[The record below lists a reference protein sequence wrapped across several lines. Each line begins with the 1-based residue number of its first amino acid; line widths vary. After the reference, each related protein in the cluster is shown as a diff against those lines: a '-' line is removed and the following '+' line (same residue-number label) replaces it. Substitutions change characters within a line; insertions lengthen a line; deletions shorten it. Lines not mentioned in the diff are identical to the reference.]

1 LPGAATHADLLIEK
15 AQQHFQQGKKYYQIK
30 DVEEARKEFNQAVDL
45 MLEASDNPSD
55 RRVYDAK
62 LEGMVEAIHGYD
74 LAGLGSAASL
84 DEPRYEKAPLEDILP
99 MTFPVDPKLK
109 VKVRE
114 QVQATVSQ
122 LPLSVNDAV
131 LGYINYFSG
140 RGKNTIIAGLR
151 RAGRYRP
158 LIQRIL
164 DEEGVPPEL
173 IHLAQAESG
182 FLPRALSRKA
192 AAGMWQFMR
201 WRGNEYGLNQTRY
214 TDDRLDPEKATRA
227 AARHLRDLYQRYG
240 DWYLA
245 IAAYDCGPG
254 VIDRAVER
262 SGYADFFELRNRR
275 LLPLETTNYV
285 PIILAM
291 TIMTKN
297 STEYGLDGIVPDT
310 PLEYD
315 SLEISS
321 PTHLVLISDLTS
333 TPIAELQSLNPA
345 LLRGL
350 APAGYSLHVTKGSG
364 SYLMAALQM
373 VPAER
378 RASWRM
384 HTVENGETLAT
395 IAKRYRTASA
405 TIAAVN
411 KMQAVSPTVG
421 DRLLIPAAYHE
432 PVPVRLATAKRS
444 HARRSTGG
452 SQKASTERRRPS
464 AKGHVKRA
472 AGFHEA
478 PGKLARASAQ

>member
-1 LPGAATHADLLIEK
+1 
-15 AQQHFQQGKKYYQIK
+15 
-30 DVEEARKEFNQAVDL
+30 
-45 MLEASDNPSD
+45 
-55 RRVYDAK
+55 
-62 LEGMVEAIHGYD
+62 
-74 LAGLGSAASL
+74 
-84 DEPRYEKAPLEDILP
+84 
-99 MTFPVDPKLK
+99 
-109 VKVRE
+109 
-114 QVQATVSQ
+114 
-122 LPLSVNDAV
+122 
-131 LGYINYFSG
+131 
-140 RGKNTIIAGLR
+140 
-151 RAGRYRP
+151 
-158 LIQRIL
+158 
-164 DEEGVPPEL
+164 
-173 IHLAQAESG
+173 
-182 FLPRALSRKA
+182 
-192 AAGMWQFMR
+192 
-201 WRGNEYGLNQTRY
+201 
-214 TDDRLDPEKATRA
+214 
-227 AARHLRDLYQRYG
+227 LRDLYQRYG

-321 PTHLVLISDLTS
+321 PTHLVLISDLTN